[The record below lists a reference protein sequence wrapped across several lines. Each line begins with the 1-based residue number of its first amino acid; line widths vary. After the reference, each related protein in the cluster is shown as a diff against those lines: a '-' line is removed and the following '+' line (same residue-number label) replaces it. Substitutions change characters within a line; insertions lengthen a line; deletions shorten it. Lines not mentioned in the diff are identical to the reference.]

1 MPYGGAAAG
10 PTCPGAATA
19 DTNVSLSSSH
29 WYEIVN
35 DTDDPII
42 VEIVCELSDS
52 EGNTASEVR
61 RESIAPQ
68 SDTTATQTLYL
79 VAAYPSPGPV
89 TVTATTTLSGD
100 VSTSGSNMCTF
111 SVSEDALFT
120 RPLTVNAG
128 GPRLFRRV
136 RRTHASP
143 RNRRLA
149 SAAARRSRSLGTG
162 AQPSG

>member
-1 MPYGGAAAG
+1 M
-10 PTCPGAATA
+10 ATA
-19 DTNVSLSSSH
+19 GTNVPLSSSH

-35 DTDDPII
+35 DTDDPIV
-42 VEIVCELSDS
+42 VETVCELADS

-61 RESIAPQ
+61 RESMAPQ

-79 VAAYPSPGPV
+79 VAAYASPGPV

-100 VSTSGSNMCTF
+100 VATSGSNMCTF

-120 RPLTVNAG
+120 TSLPVNAS
-128 GPRLFRRV
+128 GPRRFHRV

-149 SAAARRSRSLGTG
+149 SAAARRSRSLGSRARPLG
-162 AQPSG
+162 